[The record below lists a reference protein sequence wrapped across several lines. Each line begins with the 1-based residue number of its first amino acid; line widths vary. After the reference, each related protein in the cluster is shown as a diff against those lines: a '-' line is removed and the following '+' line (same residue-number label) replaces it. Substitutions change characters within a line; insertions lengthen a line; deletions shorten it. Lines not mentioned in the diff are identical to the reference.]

1 MSQSEAMNDVDSRQ
15 FDPVE
20 VTTKDILVSVAL
32 NTLKTP
38 EADGEIVASQSSPP
52 LTLDIGRYIIDLS
65 LARGFDLV
73 TEVRR
78 FEQGIIERA
87 LELTKGNQKRAAE
100 LLGLQSSTLNT
111 KIKKYGLNA
120 RRRKSARR

>member
-1 MSQSEAMNDVDSRQ
+1 MDDVDSRQ
-15 FDPVE
+15 FEPGE
-20 VTTKDILVSVAL
+20 AAPKDEAASLAL
-32 NTLKTP
+32 NTLNLH
-38 EADGEIVASQSSPP
+38 EADGVTNASQAAPH
-52 LTLDIGRYIIDLS
+52 LTLELGRYIVDMG
-65 LARGFDLV
+65 LARGFNMT

-111 KIKKYGLNA
+111 KIKKYGLKA
-120 RRRKSARR
+120 SRRTSAMR